1 MLSGLSALDLGRLRM
16 SVGYGTHKK
25 GRPLS
30 PVEVGSLIRRARE
43 EGASLQECA
52 RAMQFSGT
60 GHIGRFLR
68 ILELP
73 DDLRHLIDWGSG
85 KSFIGFTAAVEL
97 VKLGSDGDRRAAADA
112 ILSAGLNSKEIRQV
126 GQLRERSGRAIEA
139 CLKEVLDM
147 RPRIEKRYVF
157 VGSVAAG
164 SIERLERI
172 TQLARDAILKS
183 GIEKLGL
190 RGAAGRLGHRFFT
203 LAGDE
208 RFNASMREVGREN
221 IEERLRLR
229 IAEEIENDASG
240 S

>member
-1 MLSGLSALDLGRLRM
+1 
-16 SVGYGTHKK
+16 
-25 GRPLS
+25 
-30 PVEVGSLIRRARE
+30 
-43 EGASLQECA
+43 
-52 RAMQFSGT
+52 
-60 GHIGRFLR
+60 
-68 ILELP
+68 
-73 DDLRHLIDWGSG
+73 
-85 KSFIGFTAAVEL
+85 
-97 VKLGSDGDRRAAADA
+97 
-112 ILSAGLNSKEIRQV
+112 
-126 GQLRERSGRAIEA
+126 
-139 CLKEVLDM
+139 M

-190 RGAAGRLGHRFFT
+190 RGAAGRLGRRFFT

-221 IEERLRLR
+221 IEEGLRLH